1 MDTANHV
8 ITHIQ
13 AFHADKSDGNCLP
26 EVLKST
32 IENLR
37 ENGIGIKEVLADAG
51 YSSVTALQT
60 LIDNNIEGYIPNVS
74 GYKAIRE
81 GFFYNKEND
90 SYTCSQ
96 GKTLTFRRFRMRGEH
111 KHKIYQSR
119 TKDCQN
125 CPFKDTCA
133 NPVGIKSLEDSVS
146 KDIYDQMHQRM
157 QTSKGR
163 TMRRLRSSTV
173 EPVLG
178 TLINVMGM
186 KQVNTKGIK
195 LANKCMLLAA
205 VAYNLKKLINGV
217 PVKARKR
224 AWKTFNITVNDLRLG
239 FISCINRIITTI
251 GLFSIK
257 CKKQMTVTPFA
268 FY

>member
-1 MDTANHV
+1 MS

-37 ENGIGIKEVLADAG
+37 ENGIGIKEVLADAV
-51 YSSVTALQT
+51 YSGVTALQT

-90 SYTCSQ
+90 CYTCSQ

-111 KHKIYQSR
+111 KHKIYQSQ
-119 TKDCQN
+119 TKDCKN

-133 NPVGIKSLEDSVS
+133 NPGWNKV
-146 KDIYDQMHQRM
+146 
-157 QTSKGR
+157 TGR
-163 TMRRLRSSTV
+163 
-173 EPVLG
+173 
-178 TLINVMGM
+178 
-186 KQVNTKGIK
+186 
-195 LANKCMLLAA
+195 
-205 VAYNLKKLINGV
+205 
-217 PVKARKR
+217 
-224 AWKTFNITVNDLRLG
+224 FH
-239 FISCINRIITTI
+239 
-251 GLFSIK
+251 
-257 CKKQMTVTPFA
+257 
-268 FY
+268 

>member
-1 MDTANHV
+1 M
-8 ITHIQ
+8 
-13 AFHADKSDGNCLP
+13 
-26 EVLKST
+26 LKGT
-32 IENLR
+32 IENLK

-51 YSSVTALQT
+51 YSSVTVLQT

-74 GYKAIRE
+74 GYKASRD
-81 GFFYNKEND
+81 GFFYNQEND

-96 GKTLTFRRFRMRGEH
+96 GTTLTFRRFRMRGEH

-119 TKDCQN
+119 TKDCKN

-133 NPVGIKSLEDSVS
+133 NPVGVKSLEDSIN

-157 QTSKGR
+157 QTSEGR
-163 TMRRLRSSTV
+163 AMRRLRSSTV

-178 TLINVMGM
+178 TLINFMGM

-195 LANKCMLLAA
+195 LAGKCMLLAA

-217 PVKARKR
+217 AVKTRKR
-224 AWKTFNITVNDLRLG
+224 AWKTFNTTVNDLNLG
-239 FISCINRIITTI
+239 LIACINMINTTI
-251 GLFSIK
+251 GLFRIK
-257 CKKQMTVTPFA
+257 CKKQMVIMPFA
-268 FY
+268 F